1 MTVSMVCSYSSSRAE
16 NCLFSCSS
24 VWFSMMICAFCRS
37 SSDSNVSTRTHKAIS
52 HLTRHAR
59 MHGLRTFRYVRVHP
73 SQSDAG
79 REGLGLILRHFACMN
94 VRRHGWEQRVHTLSE
109 WACSASVTA
118 SLWFMAFC
126 SESSFRIV
134 HARMRSPSRS

>member
-1 MTVSMVCSYSSSRAE
+1 MVCSYSSSNAE

-24 VWFSMMICAFCRS
+24 VWFSMMMCAFCRS
-37 SSDSNVSTRTHKAIS
+37 SSDSNVSARTHKAIS

-59 MHGLRTFRYVRVHP
+59 MHGLRTFGYVRVHP
-73 SQSDAG
+73 SQRDAG
-79 REGLGLILRHFACMN
+79 CEGFGLILRHFACMN
-94 VRRHGWEQRVHTLSE
+94 VRQHGCGQRVHTLSE

-118 SLWFMAFC
+118 SLWFIAFC